1 MRAVALPCIKST
13 WNWMRWVLLLLTWLC
28 LFMLATQAAK
38 ADGFIIPDPL
48 PNTRDTPGLAVKYHR
63 VSVTIRDQIA
73 QTHIDQVFLND
84 SPHDLEG
91 TYIFPLPEG
100 ASISDF
106 TMFVDGEPLSAQV
119 LDKDAARRIYEDIVS
134 RRRDPALLEYV
145 GRGAFQ
151 ARVYPIPAFG
161 EKRVQIAYEEIL
173 LAERGLVHYVY
184 PLDTERFSSRP
195 LEEVVISIDLHS
207 HVPIKAIYSPS
218 HKIAVERHD
227 DTSAL
232 VSFEATDVRPDTD
245 FELYYGFSEQD
256 IGLSVLSYRAR
267 GEDGFFLL
275 MVAPEVENA
284 GRAAVAKDVILVLD
298 TSGSME
304 GQKLD
309 QAKGAAQFVLE
320 RLNPEDR
327 FNIVAFSSGVRRFAA
342 AWEAPSARREAIAFV
357 NELSAAGGTNI
368 ERALMEALTMA
379 RGERPEFVLF
389 LTDGL
394 PTEGVTDLE
403 DIIDRV
409 DRAASD
415 SLRLFTFGVGYDVNT
430 ILLDTISQEHRGA
443 SSYVEPSENIEH
455 EVAAFYSKISTPLLS
470 DLRLDVEGVLVE
482 DTFPYP
488 LPDLFAGSQ
497 LLLVGRYRDGGEAT
511 VTLRGTSNGERR
523 LFVQEGVRFKSLGG
537 QEAIPRLWATRK
549 IGHLLREIRLHGE
562 NPELVDHIVSLSVR
576 YGIVTP
582 YTSFLVDEGEE
593 ILTAAG
599 RSRIASQ
606 SPLAAPMPA
615 PVSGAGA
622 VADSQAHSKLAEA
635 EVGGGE
641 EAAGIKW
648 VADKAFVMRE
658 GIWTDTTYDPAEMR
672 VTRLGFGSAAYFQ
685 LLAQHPEWGKYL
697 ALGEQV
703 VVVLNGTAYE
713 IVATDENVAAV
724 PPAAPDLS
732 PWEQFWSWFRSLAR

>member
-1 MRAVALPCIKST
+1 MRAVALPCKRHYCGWT
-13 WNWMRWVLLLLTWLC
+13 RWVLWVLAWLC
-28 LFMLATQAAK
+28 ISVVAARTAH

-48 PNTRDTPGLAVKYHR
+48 PDAREAPGLAVKYHR
-63 VSVTIRDQIA
+63 VRVTIRDQIA

-91 TYIFPLPEG
+91 TYIFPLPRE

-106 TMFVDGEPLSAQV
+106 AMFVDGERLSARV
-119 LDKDAARRIYEDIVS
+119 LDQETARRIYEDIV
-134 RRRDPALLEYV
+134 RQRRDPALLEYV
-145 GRGAFQ
+145 GREAFQ

-161 EKRVQIAYEEIL
+161 EKRVQIAYEEVL
-173 LAERGLVHYVY
+173 LAEQGLVHYVY

-195 LEEVVISIDLHS
+195 LEEVVISVELQS
-207 HVPIKAIYSPS
+207 RVPIKAIYSPS
-218 HKIAVERHD
+218 HTIVVERSGD
-227 DTSAL
+227 RSAR

-245 FELYYGFSEQD
+245 FELYYSLSEQD
-256 IGLSVLSYRAR
+256 VGLSVLSYKAQD
-267 GEDGFFLL
+267 EDGFFLL
-275 MVAPEVENA
+275 MVAPQVEDVD
-284 GRAAVAKDVILVLD
+284 RTAVAKDVILVLD

-309 QAKGAAQFVLE
+309 QAKGAARFVLE

-327 FNIVAFSSGVRRFAA
+327 FNIVAFSTGVTKFASRWQIA
-342 AWEAPSARREAIAFV
+342 SARREAIRFV
-357 NELSAAGGTNI
+357 NDLSAGGGTNI
-368 ERALMEALTMA
+368 DRALSEALTMA

-394 PTEGVTDLE
+394 PTEGVTDLQ
-403 DIIDRV
+403 DIIDNV
-409 DRAASD
+409 DRAARD

-443 SSYVEPSENIEH
+443 SAYVEPSESIEQ
-455 EVAAFYSKISTPLLS
+455 EVAAFYSKISMPLLS

-497 LLLVGRYRDGGEAT
+497 LLVAGRYRDGGRAT
-511 VTLRGTSNGERR
+511 VTLQGTSNDERR
-523 LFVQEGVRFKSLGG
+523 VFVYEGIEFKRLGG

-576 YGIVTP
+576 YGIMTP
-582 YTSFLVDEGEE
+582 YTSFLMDEDEE
-593 ILTAAG
+593 ILTASG

-606 SPLAAPMPA
+606 SPLATPMLAPA
-615 PVSGAGA
+615 SGARA
-622 VADSQAHSKLAEA
+622 VSDSQTQNKLAEA
-635 EVGGGE
+635 DVGGGE

-648 VADKAFVMRE
+648 VADRAFVLRE
-658 GIWTDTTYDPAEMR
+658 GVWTDTTYDPQDMR
-672 VTRLGFGSAAYFQ
+672 TTGLAFGSAAYFK
-685 LLAQHPEWGKYL
+685 LLSQHPEWGKYF
-697 ALGEQV
+697 ALGERV
-703 VVVLNGTAYE
+703 IVVLDGTAYE
-713 IVATDENVAAV
+713 IVPTYEDTAAM
-724 PPAAPDLS
+724 PPAAPGFS
-732 PWEQFWSWFRSLAR
+732 PWEQFWNWFRSVAR